1 MIEEARA
8 ALRSADDRKRFDEA
22 LAYAELV
29 YPLREDNVILTDQ
42 MVIGLVRRAGIE
54 AGRRLVARGLA
65 RKVDDGMMLGVEEIE
80 DLLARVADARPLVDR
95 RRSEL
100 AWVRANP
107 GPAHHGAAP
116 AATPDLRGLP
126 TSGRRVNGAM
136 LFLLAEEMTKP
147 PPQSGGI
154 VRGIAASGGTYRG
167 RVRVITSVEQLHLLR
182 AGEILVCPSTRA
194 AWMMVFHT
202 AGALVTDF
210 GGALTHTSIVAREH
224 RLPAVVG
231 THCATTS
238 LVDGEEVI
246 VDGTLGTVTRVS

>member
-1 MIEEARA
+1 
-8 ALRSADDRKRFDEA
+8 
-22 LAYAELV
+22 
-29 YPLREDNVILTDQ
+29 
-42 MVIGLVRRAGIE
+42 MVIGLLRRAGIE

-65 RKVDDGMMLGVEEIE
+65 RKVDDAMMLGVDEIE
-80 DLLARVADARPLVDR
+80 DLLARRADARPLVDR

-107 GPAHHGAAP
+107 GPGHYGAAP
-116 AATPDLRGLP
+116 AAMPDLRGLP
-126 TSGRRVNGAM
+126 TSGRRVNAAM
-136 LFLLAEEMTKP
+136 LFLMAAEITTAP
-147 PPQSGGI
+147 AQSEGL

-167 RVRVITSVEQLHLLR
+167 RVRVITSVEQLHKLQS
-182 AGEILVCPSTRA
+182 GEVLVCPSTCA
-194 AWMMVFHT
+194 AWMMVFHR

-231 THCATTS
+231 THCATAT